1 LSGGVEKS
9 KFRSKKSIAK
19 KITNRDLP
27 KAPTRYIEKIVKM
40 VSFQEHVKERY
51 DIDILFDIENVD
63 ENNVFQLSLKM
74 FMRIYK
80 LNLWL
85 VFLYNTELYYTD
97 ETARDLDIVRNLLN
111 KHLLMLIEMFTPC

>member
-1 LSGGVEKS
+1 
-9 KFRSKKSIAK
+9 
-19 KITNRDLP
+19 
-27 KAPTRYIEKIVKM
+27 M